1 MKTLLSVKSF
11 VEVVAGLALLLVPS
25 TVVFLALG
33 VPLERSGGL
42 ILARF
47 GGVILLTL
55 GIACWRAR
63 NHSESRGAIRLVVA
77 LLVYDVS
84 VVVLL
89 LAARL
94 GAHMSGIILWPA
106 VFLHSGLGIWSF
118 VTLRKNS

>member
-33 VPLERSGGL
+33 VPLERPGGL
-42 ILARF
+42 ILARL
-47 GGVILLTL
+47 GGVILLAL
-55 GIACWRAR
+55 GVACWQAR
-63 NHSESRGAIRLVVA
+63 NHSESRRAMKLIVA

-89 LAARL
+89 LVARL
-94 GAHMSGIILWPA
+94 AAQMSGIILWPA
-106 VFLHSGLGIWSF
+106 VVLHSALGVWSLLC
-118 VTLRKNS
+118 LRRAP

>member
-63 NHSESRGAIRLVVA
+63 NHSENRGAIRLVVA
-77 LLVYDVS
+77 LLV
-84 VVVLL
+84 
-89 LAARL
+89 
-94 GAHMSGIILWPA
+94 
-106 VFLHSGLGIWSF
+106 
-118 VTLRKNS
+118 